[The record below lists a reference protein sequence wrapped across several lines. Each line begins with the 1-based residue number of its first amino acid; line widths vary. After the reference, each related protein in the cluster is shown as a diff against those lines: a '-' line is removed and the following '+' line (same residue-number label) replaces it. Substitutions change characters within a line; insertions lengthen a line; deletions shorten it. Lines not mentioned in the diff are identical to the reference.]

1 MQRTHSRKSELHE
14 FSSDVG
20 NRLKIYLKHIT
31 EGLDDLQHANAL
43 IVIQARLGSTRL
55 PKKLFY
61 EIAGHRLI
69 DHVIH
74 RSLQIEPSY
83 KVVIATTVN
92 ELDDELVEYCQKT
105 FPVLIT
111 RGDEKNVFNRFE
123 QAINEHVSDEEYL
136 IRITSDDPLRDP
148 ALTRNALK
156 ILSGKKEAVAIVNR
170 GDFSFP
176 LGVETEI
183 CRIEHFLDIAVK
195 DKDDYVNEHI
205 FPYYRKMDQDSCLS
219 LQPHERI
226 QELSLTVDTPEDL
239 EKIDQ
244 MMVKACKKFSKNS
257 LELTWQEVASINL

>member
-1 MQRTHSRKSELHE
+1 MQRTK
-14 FSSDVG
+14 
-20 NRLKIYLKHIT
+20 
-31 EGLDDLQHANAL
+31 AL

-74 RSLQIEPSY
+74 RSLQIEPSF

-92 ELDDELVEYCQKT
+92 ELDDELVEYCQKN

-123 QAINEHVSDEEYL
+123 QAIKEHLSYEEYL

-148 ALTRNALK
+148 ALTISALD
-156 ILSGKKEAVAIVNR
+156 ILSRNKGAVAIVNK

-183 CRIEHFLDIAVK
+183 CKVEHFLGIASQE
-195 DKDDYVNEHI
+195 KDDYINEHI
-205 FPYYRKMDQDSCLS
+205 FPYYRKMGQDLCLS
-219 LQPHERI
+219 LQPHEHI
-226 QELSLTVDTPEDL
+226 QEFPLTVDTLEDL
-239 EKIDQ
+239 ERIDKI
-244 MMVKACKKFSKNS
+244 MVKACKKFSKNS
-257 LELTWQEVASINL
+257 LELTWQEVTSVNL